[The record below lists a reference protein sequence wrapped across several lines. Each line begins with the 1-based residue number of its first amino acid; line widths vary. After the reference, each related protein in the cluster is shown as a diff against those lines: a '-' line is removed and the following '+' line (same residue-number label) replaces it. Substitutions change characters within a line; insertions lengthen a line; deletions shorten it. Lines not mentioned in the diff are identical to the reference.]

1 MSIIISST
9 YLCSFFQWQHGAGG
23 ICRYQT
29 TVCGWRR
36 EGALQNNWLFTQHIR
51 KDFDPNIYNYPVE
64 IHVEIIHALKSCRER
79 LGCHPRVYVHNYIT
93 NIVQLPSTEGAGF
106 MNTQHYTELGV
117 LHPPEVSL
125 TYVVT
130 LNFTLQPSQTGF
142 YIAFKDN
149 GTCFGISRVQ
159 VYRDN
164 CKSQQNGLV
173 LYPDAPAPV
182 SDSVNINIQCV
193 DNAVVSGSA
202 RVTCGSD
209 GRWGPQNP
217 VCQCHLGYEDRRTE
231 CVGRLL
237 KCDNLW
243 CFSVTLF
250 HSLSCW

>member
-1 MSIIISST
+1 
-9 YLCSFFQWQHGAGG
+9 
-23 ICRYQT
+23 
-29 TVCGWRR
+29 
-36 EGALQNNWLFTQHIR
+36 
-51 KDFDPNIYNYPVE
+51 
-64 IHVEIIHALKSCRER
+64 
-79 LGCHPRVYVHNYIT
+79 
-93 NIVQLPSTEGAGF
+93 
-106 MNTQHYTELGV
+106 MNTQRYRNIGV
-117 LHPPEVSL
+117 LHPDVVSL

-164 CKSQQNGLV
+164 CQSQQNGLV

-182 SDSVNINIQCV
+182 TDSVNINIQCV

-217 VCQCHLGYEDRRTE
+217 VCQCRLGYEDRRTE

-237 KCDNLW
+237 KCGNLW
-243 CFSVTLF
+243 SFSVTLF
-250 HSLSCW
+250 HSLSIW

>member
-1 MSIIISST
+1 M
-9 YLCSFFQWQHGAGG
+9 
-23 ICRYQT
+23 
-29 TVCGWRR
+29 CGWRR
-36 EGALQNNWLFTQHIR
+36 EGTRQNNWLFTQHIR

-64 IHVEIIHALKSCRER
+64 IHVEITHALKSCRER
-79 LGCHPRVYVHNYIT
+79 LGCNPRVYVHNYIT
-93 NIVQLPSTEGAGF
+93 NTIQLPSTRGSGF
-106 MNTQHYTELGV
+106 MNTQRYRNIGV
-117 LHPPEVSL
+117 LNPDVVSL
-125 TYVVT
+125 TFVVT
-130 LNFTLQPSQTGF
+130 LNFMLQPSQTGF

-217 VCQCHLGYEDRRTE
+217 VCQCRLGYEDRGTE

-237 KCDNLW
+237 KCGNLE
-243 CFSVTLF
+243 L
-250 HSLSCW
+250 